1 MNPQSSTTNGNL
13 NRQVKEKCIFCKK
26 DTEYNT
32 CKPIHMRY
40 FYVEGCG
47 QLCGKCYYNHAY
59 SLGMRK
65 DGIIDTMASINNLQI
80 DPQ

>member
-1 MNPQSSTTNGNL
+1 
-13 NRQVKEKCIFCKK
+13 
-26 DTEYNT
+26 
-32 CKPIHMRY
+32 MRY

-47 QLCGKCYYNHAY
+47 QLCGTCYYNHAY

-65 DGIIDTMASINNLQI
+65 DGIIDTMARINNLQI